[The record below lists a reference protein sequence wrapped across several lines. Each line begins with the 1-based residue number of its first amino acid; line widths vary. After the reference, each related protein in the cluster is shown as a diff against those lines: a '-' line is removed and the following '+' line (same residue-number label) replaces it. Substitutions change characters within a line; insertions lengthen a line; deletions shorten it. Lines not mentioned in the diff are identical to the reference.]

1 MTPRTKDHRSANLRT
16 QLTMV
21 AISFLIGGC
30 VTVTDSA
37 ETKVDPIAAAE
48 TRIELGLAY
57 IQRGQFSRAK
67 QDFEKA
73 LEFAPNYY
81 RSQLSMAHYYEV
93 VGEYKMA
100 ESRYR
105 AALKVAPN
113 NGNVYHNYGTYL
125 CKQEQFERA
134 DRYFLKA
141 ISQPNYYQIAQSYE
155 NAGLCALKSN
165 KKDKARYYFNKSVEH
180 APLLPKATLQ
190 LAALE
195 IQNKEYHQARLR
207 LMKFHKKYGYQTPSL
222 RLLIN
227 LEQETGNEVMVE
239 KYRHLLFDKTTEQA
253 IKTIKL

>member
-1 MTPRTKDHRSANLRT
+1 MTPRTKDHRSAILQT

-73 LEFAPNYY
+73 LEFAPSYY

-93 VGEYKMA
+93 VGEHKMA

-113 NGNVYHNYGTYL
+113 NGHVYHNYGTYL
-125 CKQEQFERA
+125 CKQGEYEKANQ
-134 DRYFLKA
+134 YFLDA
-141 ISQPNYYQIAQSYE
+141 VTRPNYYQIAESYE
-155 NAGLCALKSN
+155 NAGLCALKN
-165 KKDKARYYFNKSVEH
+165 KQFKSAQRYFEKSLEH
-180 APLLPKATLQ
+180 DPLRPNATIQ
-190 LAALE
+190 LSALE
-195 IQNKEYHQARLR
+195 IRNGDYQLARLR
-207 LMKFHKKYGYQTPSL
+207 LMQFHQKYGYQSPSL
-222 RLLIN
+222 AVLHQLEVQAGNKAMADKYQKLLN
-227 LEQETGNEVMVE
+227 EQ
-239 KYRHLLFDKTTEQA
+239 L
-253 IKTIKL
+253 